1 MAQNLRKRRERLAQA
16 AQKKDSAPGAAASR
30 RMRGKVSRKAKTQ
43 FTVQFATLLDSGLP
57 IMRALR
63 ILEAQMSSGPMQQ
76 VVAALAEDVESG
88 ASLSEAVSKHPQ
100 VFDELYANMV
110 RAGEAGGTLSEI
122 FMRQAEY
129 LEKRDALIRRIRGA
143 AIYPVFV
150 SVFAVG
156 ILVFIIAFVVPKFK
170 SAFSQ
175 LGGSLPPMT
184 QLLIDASDWLI
195 SHLYV
200 IPLVPLLIW
209 GGLVLIGRTPG
220 GRRFLDRSKLRLW
233 IFGPIALKGQIARFA
248 RTLGT
253 LSQSGVPLLQALDIA
268 RDASGNS
275 VVAEA
280 IENVRDSVRE
290 GESLAQPLAESGIF
304 DEIVV
309 NMVDVGEETGEL
321 DRMLMRIAESHEA
334 EVNTRISAAM
344 SVMEPVLIVVMG
356 AIVGF
361 IVVALFLPLLK
372 MQEMLTR

>member
-16 AQKKDSAPGAAASR
+16 AQKKDSAPAAADSR